1 MTNPIR
7 TRWADAFLALA
18 VLVFSGCS
26 TTELARPSHDPRQ
39 QIAALDH
46 AYSSLQPNSTQPYN
60 ASLVPVARQLE
71 AESPEEFEQ
80 ELKAIGVK
88 LDRPAIKLPIRQC
101 QVVPRPKGLPAN
113 SVGVPVLIDLDTR
126 HEPPVYPPDGLL
138 VAGAL
143 IYNRTGQT
151 AHVSIVTGQ
160 SSIRLKGTSYP
171 LAMDNHALALALR
184 HRARPV
190 AQIGLHRMLHPAAP
204 GPNTQIYLLEPY
216 DPNKIP
222 LLLVHGLQSTPVAF
236 LNLVNVI
243 RMDPQLSRRYQI
255 WTFLYGSGTPVM
267 FNALTL
273 RRELEKTVRA
283 LDPNDHDFATKHIVA
298 LGHSM
303 GGLMVHTL
311 VSSTGDKL
319 WRALFTVSPE
329 HLRGDR
335 AAIRDFDEAL
345 RFRRNP
351 RVVRAIFLA
360 TPHRGSQMADS
371 WIGQLAQSLIRL
383 PFALQTGLVNLAAE
397 NREMATPEALAFFH
411 RQLNFSSVHT
421 LSPRDP
427 VLRNLAELPIQVR
440 YHSIIGQHQPG
451 PLESSSDGVVRYTSA
466 HLDGAASELVVRS
479 GHGVANNADAQAE
492 VERILRLELQATR

>member
-7 TRWADAFLALA
+7 MRWIDALLALA
-18 VLVFSGCS
+18 VLIFSGCA
-26 TTELARPSHDPRQ
+26 TTELARQSHDPRQ
-39 QIAALDH
+39 QIAAVDH
-46 AYSSLQPNSTQPYN
+46 AYSSLQPNSTQSYN
-60 ASLVPVARQLE
+60 AALVPVARRME
-71 AESPEEFEQ
+71 AESPVEFEQ

-101 QVVPRPKGLPAN
+101 QLVPRPQGLAADT
-113 SVGVPVLIDLDTR
+113 VGVPVLVDLDTR
-126 HEPPVYPPDGLL
+126 QAPPVYPPDGLL

-143 IYNRTGQT
+143 VYNRTGQT
-151 AHVSIVTGQ
+151 AHLSIVTGQ

-171 LAMDNHALALALR
+171 LAIDNHALALALR
-184 HRARPV
+184 HRTRPV
-190 AQIGLHRMLHPAAP
+190 AQISLHRMLHPAAS
-204 GPNTQIYLLEPY
+204 GPKTQIYLIEPY
-216 DPNKIP
+216 DPKKIP
-222 LLLVHGLQSTPVAF
+222 VLFVHGLQSTPVAF
-236 LNLVNVI
+236 LNLVNAI
-243 RMDPQLSRRYQI
+243 RMDPELSRRYQV

-283 LDPNDHDFATKHIVA
+283 LDPQDHDFATRHIVA
-298 LGHSM
+298 IGHSM

-311 VSSTGDKL
+311 VSSSGDKL

-329 HLRGDR
+329 HLRGNR
-335 AAIRDFDEAL
+335 ATIRDFDEAL

-360 TPHRGSQMADS
+360 TPHRGSQMADN
-371 WIGQLAQSLIRL
+371 WIGQLAQSMIRL
-383 PFALQTGLVNLAAE
+383 PSALQMGLVNLATE
-397 NREMATPEALAFFH
+397 NRKVATPEALAFH

-427 VLRNLAELPIQVR
+427 VLRNLADRPIRVR

-451 PLESSSDGVVRYTSA
+451 PLETSSDGVVSYTSA

-492 VERILRLELQATR
+492 VERILRLELQARR